1 MDVCLLVKKPVPQ
14 FGVLSISGLVLEDV
28 SLRTSESEIYYDCMS
43 INNIKL
49 FS

>member
-14 FGVLSISGLVLEDV
+14 FGVLSILGLVLEDV
-28 SLRTSESEIYYDCMS
+28 SLRMSETYYDCMS